1 MGQHVSSVCVI
12 TTAHEGK
19 RYGLTATAMSS
30 VCAAPPRLLV
40 CVNKSGR
47 SHEMIAA
54 SGVFCVNVLG
64 EHQDNI
70 AKAFANMM
78 GGDYDRFSLGNW
90 QALSTGAP
98 ALSGASAVF
107 DCRTVQVI
115 DQFTHSVIIG
125 EVVAAEST
133 RNQDTLLYGAKRF
146 RTLRKAFSEPVGDTD
161 ELLHF

>member
-12 TTAHEGK
+12 TTSHDGK

-30 VCAAPPRLLV
+30 VCAVPPRLLV

-47 SHEMIAA
+47 SHEMIAVA
-54 SGVFCVNVLG
+54 GYFCVNVLG

-78 GGDYDRFSLGNW
+78 GSDYDRFSLGKW
-90 QALSTGAP
+90 HQLSTGAP
-98 ALSGASAVF
+98 VLYGASAVF
-107 DCRTVQVI
+107 DCKTVEII

-125 EVVAAEST
+125 EVVAVQST
-133 RNQDTLLYGAKRF
+133 KNQDTLLYGAKRF
-146 RTLRKAFSEPVGDTD
+146 RTLRKSISETVGDAD
-161 ELLHF
+161 ENLHF